1 MREEGEEERKGRNR
15 KEIGRKEVD
24 FSGRNTRQRNLGLKR
39 GKKKQQ
45 KTKPGNC

>member
-1 MREEGEEERKGRNR
+1 MKREKRKNPEGNR
-15 KEIGRKEVD
+15 REEVD
-24 FSGRNTRQRNLGLKR
+24 FSGRNTRQRNLGLKQ